1 MNDDNLMHSVIKQ
14 PEQWSFEEWFS
25 HFEVL
30 FYFLCS
36 EEWGEVRD
44 LTGMDTP
51 DIIGKIEA
59 LIIAMLAS
67 DKEFASIQGREFP
80 DELRRRR
87 DILLHSIK
95 GFSGYRD
102 TIKVDHIVAFKA
114 PGVAQ

>member
-14 PEQWSFEEWFS
+14 PQQWTYDEWVN

-36 EEWGEVRD
+36 EEWGEVREI
-44 LTGMDTP
+44 TGMNTQ

-87 DILLHSIK
+87 DNMLHSIK
-95 GFSGYRD
+95 GFQGYRE
-102 TIKVDHIVAFKA
+102 TIMVDHIVAFKA
-114 PGVAQ
+114 PNVAQ